1 MRQLVPKFVIA
12 LLLAAICA
20 LVLPRRVV
28 YQVVGGAAA
37 VILSFGPSAT
47 IELDEDGV
55 PIVDYGNWHGVHI
68 GRQRNPVTISQR
80 AMAYHDLYQNGDQS
94 YLQPF
99 LNCANWLQSAA
110 VPHGEFS
117 LLEYQ
122 FPWPQYQPTP
132 PWRSAMAQGRALQVL
147 VRAHQLTNDDSYL
160 ESARRLLNAFFVD
173 FEHGG
178 ATMRSEQNGWRYKE
192 YAGVGGPESRI
203 LNGMTFTVL
212 GIPDNMRYTGDPDV
226 QYLFAQAALAL
237 KG

>member
-20 LVLPRRVV
+20 LVLPSRVV
-28 YQVVGGAAA
+28 HQVVGDVLAR
-37 VILSFGPSAT
+37 ILPAGPRA
-47 IELDEDGV
+47 IVELDEDGV

-68 GRQRNPVTISQR
+68 GRQRNPVTISQS
-80 AMAYHDLYQNGDQS
+80 ALAYHDPYQNGDQNS
-94 YLQPF
+94 LQPF
-99 LNCANWLQSAA
+99 LNCADWLPSA
-110 VPHGEFS
+110 VVRNGEFS

-122 FPWPQYQPTP
+122 FPWPPYQLAP
-132 PWRSAMAQGRALQVL
+132 PWRSAMAQGRALKIL
-147 VRAHQLTNDDSYL
+147 VRSHQLTNDDSYL

-173 FEHGG
+173 VEHGG
-178 ATMRSEQNGWRYKE
+178 AALRSEQNGWRYKE

-212 GIPDNMRYTGDPDV
+212 GIPDNMQYTGDPDV
-226 QYLFAQAALAL
+226 QYLFAQGALAL